1 VVALA
6 DEKGAAL
13 WKADG
18 MMNQGC
24 ASALTGLERNP
35 NDHHGDDRM
44 AVNGSDSAGTRSAH
58 QIYRG
63 PMPTS
68 AISMALGAALVM
80 R

>member
-1 VVALA
+1 LRRLCSSKRAIDEVVALA

-58 QIYRG
+58 HI
-63 PMPTS
+63 
-68 AISMALGAALVM
+68 
-80 R
+80 